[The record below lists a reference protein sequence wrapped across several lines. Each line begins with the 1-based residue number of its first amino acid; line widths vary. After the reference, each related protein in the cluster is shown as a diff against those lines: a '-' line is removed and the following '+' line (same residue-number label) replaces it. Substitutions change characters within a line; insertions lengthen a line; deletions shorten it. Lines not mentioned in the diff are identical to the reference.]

1 MSKKFFLFLVCLIA
15 SFAIT
20 ISPLFAE
27 EKPEVF
33 VQLGHSYYDV
43 FSVTF
48 SPDGRLLASGSE
60 DGTIKLWD
68 VNTGEE
74 IRTLKG
80 HSWRVRSVAFSP
92 DGRLIASGSGDW
104 TIKLW
109 DVNTGRER

>member
-20 ISPLFAE
+20 ISPLFAQ

-33 VQLGHSYYDV
+33 VQFGHIWPV

-48 SPDGRLLASGSE
+48 SPDGRLIASGSY
-60 DGTIKLWD
+60 DKTIKLWD
-68 VNTGEE
+68 VKTGRE

-80 HSWRVRSVAFSP
+80 HSGSVWS
-92 DGRLIASGSGDW
+92 L
-104 TIKLW
+104 
-109 DVNTGRER
+109 